1 MPTATLDELVRER
14 DVDALRQ
21 WLAETSTLDVADELA
36 RLEPAEK
43 AVPFRLLDRD
53 RALAVFEA
61 LDPAHQQQVLEG
73 LRDET
78 VRSLVEDMDPDDR
91 ARLLDELPAKVA
103 RRLLNGLSPAERAM
117 TAVLLGYPEDSAGRI
132 MSPEFVNLRASM
144 TVADAFA
151 KVRRLAPQAETI
163 YTLPVTDDQR
173 RLMGVVSLRDLVV
186 NPLDARVADLM
197 ATDVLAAHVD
207 DDQEEAA
214 RLIAEADLLDLP
226 VLDSEDRLV
235 GVITVDDAV
244 EVLEEEASEDQ
255 VRLGASEPLD
265 RPYLDMG
272 VWRLARKRAVWL
284 LVLVVAAT
292 LTVNVLQAFE
302 GTLESVVTLA
312 LFIPLLIGAG
322 GNSGSQAATTVI
334 RAMAIGEVRF
344 ADLPRIIWR
353 EARVGLLLGLMLAA
367 AGFVPVAV
375 VFGTDIAVV
384 VALTLVTI
392 CAWATF
398 AGSMLPLLARRIGID
413 PAVVSAPMIT
423 TLVDASGLVI
433 YLLIARAILGL

>member
-1 MPTATLDELVRER
+1 
-14 DVDALRQ
+14 LRQ